1 MKNKKLI
8 LGLVALVALV
18 AALIAIFALTR
29 PAPEDGSKTITVT
42 VVHKDGSSRDF
53 TYTTDEE
60 YLGPVLISE
69 GLVQGEQ
76 GPYGLFIQAVDG
88 ETADWSVDSGWWNLF
103 VGEEAATTGADAVVI
118 TDGGVYKLVYTIG

>member
-76 GPYGLFIQAVDG
+76 GPYGLFIHAVDG
-88 ETADWSVDSGWWNLF
+88 ETADWAVDGGWWNLF
-103 VGEEAATTGADAVVI
+103 IGNEAAVTGADAVVI
-118 TDGGVYKLVYTIG
+118 TDGGTYKLVYTVG